1 MSENKKL
8 KFNQIWSNQ
17 TDIGKKFSLSAI
29 AVGKLLI
36 KAGLK
41 DPITKLATQK
51 AIDEGYAKSTPLN
64 DGTPYFMWN
73 IDKVHPLIAKDHD
86 QLSDVDYW
94 VNEVLEVYKEAKKL
108 DDDDQ
113 DKLAYMM
120 ADCAYD
126 NVPNSVIKEVRAKVE
141 KITGE

>member
-1 MSENKKL
+1 MSENK

-17 TDIGKKFSLSAI
+17 TNMGKKFSLSAI
-29 AVGKLLI
+29 AVGKLLVE
-36 KAGLK
+36 AGLK
-41 DPITKLATQK
+41 DSTTKLATQK
-51 AIDEGYAKSTPLN
+51 AIDEGYAKFTPLN

-73 IDKVHPLIAKDHD
+73 IEKICPLIAKNHE
-86 QLSDVDYW
+86 QLSDVNYW

-108 DDDDQ
+108 DDDNQ

-126 NVPNSVIKEVRAKVE
+126 NVPNSIIKEVRAKVE
-141 KITGE
+141 KITEKRD